1 MRGRTQDQAERGRH
15 SCRGPD
21 PDGGGAGRLARALAC
36 GAIAVAALLGTGCAA
51 TVVSLHEGPREYV
64 ATDYENVLRK
74 WTRTEQL
81 IALSELDN
89 FLTATATFESWDFR
103 WAYVVRYVQ
112 DYRLTI
118 DQRKKLL
125 ERTLEETR
133 QRHQFFVAIYG
144 GERKYNDLTKPNS
157 AWIVRLIDDTGNETA
172 PEEIVA
178 VNKPNALE
186 RTYYPYNT
194 VWRQAFRIRF
204 PRTNADGR
212 ATISPAAK
220 WFGLRFAGAQGN
232 SEVVWQLE
240 KGAPSQDANP
250 LPAPPPTAQAKR

>member
-1 MRGRTQDQAERGRH
+1 VKRTAAAYAFGV
-15 SCRGPD
+15 
-21 PDGGGAGRLARALAC
+21 L
-36 GAIAVAALLGTGCAA
+36 AIASLLVAGCVTPA
-51 TVVSLHEGPREYV
+51 VSLGEGPREYV

-74 WTRTEQL
+74 WTRTQEL
-81 IALSELDN
+81 FTLSELDN

-118 DQRKKLL
+118 EQRKKLL

-172 PEEIVA
+172 PEEIIA
-178 VNKPNALE
+178 INKPNALE

-194 VWRQAFRIRF
+194 VWRRAFRIRF
-204 PRTNADGR
+204 PRVTADGR
-212 ATISPAAK
+212 PTISPAAK

-232 SEVVWQLE
+232 SELIWKLE
-240 KGAPSQDANP
+240 DG
-250 LPAPPPTAQAKR
+250 TATRPVADDEVPRESL

>member
-1 MRGRTQDQAERGRH
+1 VADA
-15 SCRGPD
+15 D
-21 PDGGGAGRLARALAC
+21 ARRYGLALAL
-36 GAIAVAALLGTGCAA
+36 AASLALAGCA
-51 TVVSLHEGPREYV
+51 TQRVSLHEGPREYV
-64 ATDYENVLRK
+64 AADYESVLRK
-74 WTRTEQL
+74 WTRTEHL
-81 IALSELDN
+81 IALSELEN

-125 ERTLEETR
+125 EKTLEETR

-144 GERKYNDLTKPNS
+144 GERRYNDLTKPES

-172 PEEIVA
+172 PEEIIGI
-178 VNKPNALE
+178 KRPNALE

-194 VWRQAFRIRF
+194 VWRQGFRIRF
-204 PRTNADGR
+204 PRVKPDGR
-212 ATISPAAK
+212 PTISPSAR

-232 SEVVWQLE
+232 TELIWHIDGNGQVVVEERRAEV
-240 KGAPSQDANP
+240 ASSRP
-250 LPAPPPTAQAKR
+250 